1 MGKSLVVQG
10 KTLEEALNKAAL
22 LLHCPPEA
30 VAYEL
35 LQAARPG
42 RYGQP
47 GTLCKLRV
55 TPVAPAPPDAADPA
69 EPSFPAPPDD
79 FAVLSSP
86 EFLAALDA
94 ACAALPPAELPSAE
108 LRSIAGRAREF
119 SGDVTL
125 SVSPLEHD
133 GDLKILGTVKK
144 GAVVRAAGRLE
155 VSGDVETARLEADG
169 DILVDGGVLGTAR
182 SAGGSIVCKFA
193 QGARLTALQGDVTVR
208 ESALHSHLQAGQNVV
223 VGEVALGGSCCG
235 EEAVQVRVAGSE
247 GGTPSLLAAG
257 QTPRLRAE
265 LEDIRQE
272 TARLIEPLGANEAV
286 CQALRP
292 SEEAG
297 AARTADERGQ
307 LWQAALHRAS
317 LLDQLAALARQK
329 SRLLGMMNADK
340 AARICITDR
349 AYPGVKIQI
358 NLLALELKSLTQF
371 ATFSTNAETGEIR
384 ITPYL

>member
-47 GTLCKLRV
+47 GTPCKLRV
-55 TPVAPAPPDAADPA
+55 TPVSPAPPNDADPA

-79 FAVLSSP
+79 FAALSSP

-125 SVSPLEHD
+125 SVSPLEHP
-133 GDLKILGTVKK
+133 GDLKIVGTVKK
-144 GAVVRAAGRLE
+144 GAIVRAAGRLE
-155 VSGDVETARLEADG
+155 VSGDVETARLEAGG

-182 SAGGSIVCKFA
+182 SAGGSIVCKFT
-193 QGARLTALQGDVTVR
+193 QGARLTAPQGDVFVR
-208 ESALHSHLQAGQNVV
+208 ESALHSHLQAGRNVV
-223 VGEVALGGSCCG
+223 VGDVMLGGSGCG
-235 EEAVQVRVAGSE
+235 EESVQARVAGSE
-247 GGTPSLLAAG
+247 GGTPSLLVAG
-257 QTPRLRAE
+257 QTPRLRGE
-265 LEDIRQE
+265 VEEIRQE
-272 TARLIEPLGANEAV
+272 AARLVEQIGAGEAV
-286 CQALRP
+286 CQALRS

-297 AARTADERGQ
+297 AALTEDQRRQ
-307 LWQAALHRAS
+307 FWQAALHQALQRNR
-317 LLDQLAALARQK
+317 LAVLAREK
-329 SRLLGMMNADK
+329 NRLLGMMNADK
-340 AARICITDR
+340 TARICITDR

-358 NLLALELKSLTQF
+358 NALTLELKSLTQF
-371 ATFSTNAETGEIR
+371 ATFSTDADTGEIR